1 MTAQL
6 PAMRAQLLATTAQL
20 LATTAQLLA
29 TTAQLPAM
37 TAQLPAMRA
46 QLLAMRAQL
55 LAMRAQSLAMTAQLL
70 AISTPQPAI
79 TPRRSPASGGFIQP
93 QRDKLKTGEIMGR
106 RAVSREAWENFT
118 SANNSGRVNRS
129 RRFRASKSPGWTDL
143 RNGW

>member
-1 MTAQL
+1 MTAHLPAMTARL

-29 TTAQLPAM
+29 MTAQLLAM
-37 TAQLPAMRA
+37 TAQLLAMTA
-46 QLLAMRAQL
+46 QL
-55 LAMRAQSLAMTAQLL
+55 LAMTAQLL